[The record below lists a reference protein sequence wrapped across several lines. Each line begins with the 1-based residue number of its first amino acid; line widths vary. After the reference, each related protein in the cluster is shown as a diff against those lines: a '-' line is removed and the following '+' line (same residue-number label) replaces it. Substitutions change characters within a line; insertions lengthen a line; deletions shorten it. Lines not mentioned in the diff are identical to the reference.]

1 MQDIIIIDNSPSS
14 YLFQPE
20 NALPILSW
28 YDEKDDQYLFD
39 YLPLLKEM
47 SDVDDVRPFLM
58 ASVKENILDI
68 DKAMSL
74 LKAYKEQINVNQIRG
89 GKFGSVSGENN

>member
-28 YDEKDDQYLFD
+28 YDDKEDQYLYD
-39 YLPLLKEM
+39 YIPLLKEL
-47 SDVDDVRPFLM
+47 SDVDDVRPFIM

-68 DKAMSL
+68 EKAMQL
-74 LKAYKEQINVNQIRG
+74 MKAYKE
-89 GKFGSVSGENN
+89 